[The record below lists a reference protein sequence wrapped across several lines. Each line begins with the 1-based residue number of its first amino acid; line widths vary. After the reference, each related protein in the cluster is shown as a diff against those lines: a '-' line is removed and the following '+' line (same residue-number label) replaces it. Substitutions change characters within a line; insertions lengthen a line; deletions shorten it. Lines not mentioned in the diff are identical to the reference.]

1 MKLVTSSNCIWRLRG
16 VLSSFIEDVK
26 SLGCFNEASYFSIT
40 ELLNDSYVSWLKDEV
55 NGYPLVV
62 NSGLDEITVEAVNSV
77 F

>member
-1 MKLVTSSNCIWRLRG
+1 MKLVTSSSCIWRLRG
-16 VLSSFIEDVK
+16 VLNSFIEDVK

-62 NSGLDEITVEAVNSV
+62 NSGLDEIIVEAVNSI